1 MVTSTGAWPNASAGC
16 ANMPKPWKPLFDQQ
30 GTTMKGLEPLLNPLD
45 HMNDDEQIGHA
56 EQFHTDLALLQ
67 HRQRQT
73 FNLKNYSLTHCE
85 TCGNEIPQA
94 RRQSIPG
101 VNLCVNCK
109 AAEERLERLG
119 R

>member
-1 MVTSTGAWPNASAGC
+1 
-16 ANMPKPWKPLFDQQ
+16 
-30 GTTMKGLEPLLNPLD
+30 MKGLESLLNPQ

-56 EQFHTDLALLQ
+56 EKFHTDLALLQ
-67 HRQRQT
+67 HRQRQA
-73 FNLKNYSLTHCE
+73 FNMKNYSLTHCE
-85 TCGNEIPQA
+85 NCGNEIPQA

-109 AAEERLERLG
+109 AAEERVARLY